1 MTMGIWQGDLLYGVD
16 QRKADQ
22 ICSFNRRWAEAGGSW
37 ESKGLLPALA
47 KVNRRY

>member
-1 MTMGIWQGDLLYGVD
+1 MGIWQGDLLYGVD